1 MQRCAQVVAT
11 HSHLLLLSKVLLVPC
26 VVVIDRLETLFVQK
40 GIELFLLFER
50 HTVVVEKLHTE
61 TSDRARMGR
70 ERRAQSDWGGGS
82 DKSKRTTS
90 PP

>member
-11 HSHLLLLSKVLLVPC
+11 HSHLLLLSKVLLVLG
-26 VVVIDRLETLFVQK
+26 VVVLDRLETLFVQK

-61 TSDRARMGR
+61 PNDRAYMKR
-70 ERRAQSDWGGGS
+70 ERRAHSDGGGE
-82 DKSKRTTS
+82 R
-90 PP
+90 